1 MTPKQIVEKL
11 ASFPNRGVATP
22 HEIPVLDY
30 LMNLFPEQEV
40 IRESFK
46 TPKTYISIVWW
57 LIGGLVVGLLALNF
71 SPIVGL
77 FLTLIFVTM
86 AMLYFNWYAS
96 PVSNFPPL
104 FTTYNLII
112 KSRNREAPKP
122 KKLILMAHWDTAPIS
137 VLYRPEMVGN
147 FRQSL
152 KISLFLM
159 ILAQFVAISQFLIPN
174 AFILL
179 IGNIL
184 AFYFLLQGVVGT
196 IDYFRLGYSN
206 GASDNA
212 TGVAAAIDTAQKL
225 WAKNLS
231 NLEIELVLTGAEE
244 VGMIGS
250 RAYMKKHYTEFN
262 KETYLVNFDTL
273 GSGNLKIIT
282 QTGSWSNI
290 VYDNH
295 LIQIAKQSVTELPIL
310 KGVTTGAW
318 HTADFDSVWFQRAG
332 IPAVTLAALDGNGR
346 MPNIH
351 RPTDILSNVDFLP
364 MEKAIILAEKIGEHL
379 NNNNHPQYEP

>member
-1 MTPKQIVEKL
+1 MTAKQIVEKL

-22 HEIPVLDY
+22 NEILVLEY
-30 LMNLFPEQEV
+30 LTSLFSEHEV

-57 LIGGLVVGLLALNF
+57 LIGGLVMGLLALNF
-71 SPIVGL
+71 SPIAGL
-77 FLTLIFVTM
+77 SLTLIFVTM
-86 AMLYFNWYAS
+86 AMLYFNWYTS
-96 PVSNFPPL
+96 PVINFPPL
-104 FTTYNLII
+104 VTSHNLIV
-112 KSRNREAPKP
+112 KPKERETTKP

-137 VLYRPEMVGN
+137 ILYRPEMVGN

-152 KISLFLM
+152 KISLVLM
-159 ILAQFVAISQFLIPN
+159 IIAQFVAISTFLVPN

-212 TGVAAAIDTAQKL
+212 TGVAAAITTAQQL
-225 WAKNLS
+225 WTKNLA
-231 NLEIELVLTGAEE
+231 NLEVELVLTGAEE
-244 VGMIGS
+244 VGMIGA
-250 RAYMKKHYTEFN
+250 RAYMKKHYQEFS

-295 LIQIAKQSVTELPIL
+295 LIQIAKQSVTELPTL
-310 KGVTTGAW
+310 QGVTTGAW

-351 RPTDILSNVDFLP
+351 RPTDILLNVDFVP
-364 MEKAIILAEKIGEHL
+364 MGKAIILAEKIGEHL
-379 NNNNHPQYEP
+379 NNT

>member
-1 MTPKQIVEKL
+1 MTAKQIVEKL

-22 HEIPVLDY
+22 QEIPVLDY
-30 LMNLFPEQEV
+30 LTSLFAEQEV
-40 IRESFK
+40 TRESFK

-57 LIGGLVVGLLALNF
+57 LIGGLAVGLLALNF
-71 SPIVGL
+71 SPIIGL

-96 PVSNFPPL
+96 PVTNFPPL
-104 FTTYNLII
+104 VTSYNLIVKPKNI
-112 KSRNREAPKP
+112 SSVKP

-159 ILAQFVAISQFLIPN
+159 ILAQFVAISQFLVPN
-174 AFILL
+174 AFILM

-184 AFYFLLQGVVGT
+184 AFYFLLQGIVGT
-196 IDYFRLGYSN
+196 VDYFRLGYSN

-212 TGVAAAIDTAQKL
+212 TGAAAAIATAQKL

-231 NLEIELVLTGAEE
+231 NLEVELVLTGAEE

-250 RAYMKKHYTEFN
+250 RAYLKKHYMEFN

-273 GSGNLKIIT
+273 GNGNLKIIT

-290 VYDNH
+290 VYDNK
-295 LIQIAKQSVTELPIL
+295 LIQIAKQSVTEVPTL
-310 KGVTTGAW
+310 KEVTTGAW

-332 IPAVTLAALDGNGR
+332 IPAVILAALDSNGR

-351 RPTDILSNVDFLP
+351 RPTDILSNVDFVP

-379 NNNNHPQYEP
+379 NQT

>member
-1 MTPKQIVEKL
+1 MTPRQIVEKL
-11 ASFPNRGVATP
+11 ASFPNRGVATLN
-22 HEIPVLDY
+22 EIPVLEY
-30 LMNLFPEQEV
+30 LTSLFTGQEV
-40 IRESFK
+40 TRESFK

-96 PVSNFPPL
+96 PVINFPPL
-104 FTTYNLII
+104 VTSYNLIVKPKNKENI
-112 KSRNREAPKP
+112 KP

-159 ILAQFVAISQFLIPN
+159 ILAQFIAISQFLVPN

-212 TGVAAAIDTAQKL
+212 TGAAAAIATAQKL

-231 NLEIELVLTGAEE
+231 NLEVELVLTGAEE

-250 RAYMKKHYTEFN
+250 RAYLKKHYTEFD

-273 GSGNLKIIT
+273 GNGNLKIIT

-290 VYDNH
+290 VYDNR
-295 LIQIAKQSVTELPIL
+295 LIQLAKQSVNELPTL
-310 KGVTTGAW
+310 KEVTTGAW

-332 IPAVTLAALDGNGR
+332 IPAVTLAALDSNGR

-351 RPTDILSNVDFLP
+351 RPTDILSNVDFVP

-379 NNNNHPQYEP
+379 NQT

>member
-11 ASFPNRGVATP
+11 ASFPNRGVATA
-22 HEIPVLDY
+22 HEIPVLEY
-30 LMNLFPEQEV
+30 LTSLFAEQEV
-40 IRESFK
+40 TRESFR

-57 LIGGLVVGLLALNF
+57 LIGGIVVGLLALNF
-71 SPIVGL
+71 SPIAGL

-96 PVSNFPPL
+96 PVTGFPPL
-104 FTTYNLII
+104 VTTYNLIVKT
-112 KSRNREAPKP
+112 KSKETPKP

-159 ILAQFVAISQFLIPN
+159 ILAQFVAISQFLLPN
-174 AFILL
+174 TFILL
-179 IGNIL
+179 LGNIL
-184 AFYFLLQGVVGT
+184 AFYFLLQGIVGT

-212 TGVAAAIDTAQKL
+212 TGAAAAIATAQKL
-225 WAKNLS
+225 WGR
-231 NLEIELVLTGAEE
+231 NLENLEVELVLTGAEE

-262 KETYLVNFDTL
+262 KETYLINFDTL
-273 GSGNLKIIT
+273 GNGNLKIIT

-290 VYDNH
+290 VYDNK
-295 LIQIAKQSVTELPIL
+295 LTQIARQSVSELPTL
-310 KGVTTGAW
+310 KEVTTGAW

-332 IPAVTLAALDGNGR
+332 IPAVTLAALDSKGR

-351 RPTDILSNVDFLP
+351 RPTDILSNVDFVP
-364 MEKAIILAEKIGEHL
+364 MEKAIILAEKIGEQL
-379 NNNNHPQYEP
+379 NQT

>member
-1 MTPKQIVEKL
+1 MTAKQIVEKL
-11 ASFPNRGVATP
+11 ASFPNRGVATAN
-22 HEIPVLDY
+22 ETPVLDY
-30 LMNLFPEQEV
+30 LTSLFPEKEV
-40 IRESFK
+40 SRESFK

-57 LIGGLVVGLLALNF
+57 LIGGLVTGLLALNF
-71 SPIVGL
+71 SPIAGL
-77 FLTLIFVTM
+77 FLTLIFVTL

-96 PVSNFPPL
+96 PVAGLPPL
-104 FTTYNLII
+104 VTSYNLIV
-112 KSRNREAPKP
+112 KPKNNEVSKP

-147 FRQSL
+147 FRKSL
-152 KISLFLM
+152 KMSLFLM
-159 ILAQFVAISQFLIPN
+159 IVAQFIAISQFLMPN
-174 AFILL
+174 NFIMM
-179 IGNIL
+179 IGNVL
-184 AFYFLLQGVVGT
+184 VFYFLLQGVTGT

-212 TGVAAAIDTAQKL
+212 TGVAAAIATAEKL
-225 WAKNLS
+225 WAKKLDNLDV
-231 NLEIELVLTGAEE
+231 ELVLTGAEE

-282 QTGSWSNI
+282 QTGSWSTI
-290 VYDNH
+290 VYDNN
-295 LIQIAKQSVTELPIL
+295 LIQIAKQTVAELPAL
-310 KGVTTGAW
+310 KNVTTGAW

-332 IPAVTLAALDGNGR
+332 IPAVTLAALDANGR

-351 RPTDILSNVDFLP
+351 RPTDILANVDFLP
-364 MEKAIILAEKIGEHL
+364 MEKAVILAEKIGEQL
-379 NNNNHPQYEP
+379 NIS

>member
-11 ASFPNRGVATP
+11 ASFPNRGVATL

-30 LMNLFPEQEV
+30 LTSLFGEQEV
-40 IRESFK
+40 TRESFK

-71 SPIVGL
+71 SPIIGL

-96 PVSNFPPL
+96 PVINFPPL
-104 FTTYNLII
+104 VTSYNLIVKQKNKEHI
-112 KSRNREAPKP
+112 KP

-159 ILAQFVAISQFLIPN
+159 ILAQFVAISQFLVPN

-179 IGNIL
+179 VGNIL

-212 TGVAAAIDTAQKL
+212 TGAAAAIATAQKL

-231 NLEIELVLTGAEE
+231 TLEVELVLTGAEE

-250 RAYMKKHYTEFN
+250 RAYLKKHYTEFN

-273 GSGNLKIIT
+273 GNGNLKIIT

-290 VYDNH
+290 VYDNK
-295 LIQIAKQSVTELPIL
+295 LIQIAKQSVSELSTL
-310 KGVTTGAW
+310 KEVTTGAW

-332 IPAVTLAALDGNGR
+332 IPAVTLAALDSSGR

-351 RPTDILSNVDFLP
+351 RPTDILSNVDFVP

-379 NNNNHPQYEP
+379 NQT

>member
-1 MTPKQIVEKL
+1 MTAKQIVEKL

-22 HEIPVLDY
+22 NEIPVLEY
-30 LMNLFPEQEV
+30 LTSLFGEQEV
-40 IRESFK
+40 TRESFS
-46 TPKTYISIVWW
+46 TPKTYVFIVWW
-57 LIGGLVVGLLALNF
+57 LIGGLFVGQLALNF
-71 SPIVGL
+71 SPIAGL
-77 FLTLIFVTM
+77 FLTLIFVTL

-96 PVSNFPPL
+96 PVTSFPPL
-104 FTTYNLII
+104 VTSYNLIV
-112 KSRNREAPKP
+112 KPKNRELKKP
-122 KKLILMAHWDTAPIS
+122 KKLILMAHWDTAPVS

-152 KISLFLM
+152 KISLVLM
-159 ILAQFVAISQFLIPN
+159 IVAQFVAISQFLIPN

-179 IGNIL
+179 IANIL

-212 TGVAAAIDTAQKL
+212 TGVAAAIATAQQL
-225 WAKNLS
+225 WAKKLT
-231 NLEIELVLTGAEE
+231 NLEVELVLTGAEE
-244 VGMIGS
+244 VGMIGA
-250 RAYMKKHYTEFN
+250 RAYMKKHYREFN

-273 GSGNLKIIT
+273 GKGKLKIIT

-290 VYDNH
+290 VYDNT
-295 LIQIAKQSVTELPIL
+295 LIQIAKQSVTEIPAL
-310 KGVTTGAW
+310 KEVTTGAW

-332 IPAVTLAALDGNGR
+332 IPAVTLAALDANGR

-351 RPTDILSNVDFLP
+351 RPTDILSNVDFVP

-379 NNNNHPQYEP
+379 NNI

>member
-22 HEIPVLDY
+22 NEIPVLEY
-30 LMNLFPEQEV
+30 LTSLFVEQEV
-40 IRESFK
+40 TRESFK

-96 PVSNFPPL
+96 PVINFPPL
-104 FTTYNLII
+104 VTSYNLLI
-112 KSRNREAPKP
+112 KPQNKESIKP

-159 ILAQFVAISQFLIPN
+159 ILAQFVAISQFLVPN

-179 IGNIL
+179 VGNIL
-184 AFYFLLQGVVGT
+184 AFYFLLQGIVGT
-196 IDYFRLGYSN
+196 IDYFRLDYSN

-212 TGVAAAIDTAQKL
+212 TGAAAAIVTAQKL

-231 NLEIELVLTGAEE
+231 NLEVELVLTGAEE

-250 RAYMKKHYTEFN
+250 RAYLKKHYTEFN

-273 GSGNLKIIT
+273 GNGNLKIIT

-290 VYDNH
+290 VYDNK
-295 LIQIAKQSVTELPIL
+295 LIQIAKQSVTELPAL
-310 KGVTTGAW
+310 KEVSTGAW

-332 IPAVTLAALDGNGR
+332 IPAVTLAALDTNGR

-351 RPTDILSNVDFLP
+351 RPTDILSNVDFVP

-379 NNNNHPQYEP
+379 NNT